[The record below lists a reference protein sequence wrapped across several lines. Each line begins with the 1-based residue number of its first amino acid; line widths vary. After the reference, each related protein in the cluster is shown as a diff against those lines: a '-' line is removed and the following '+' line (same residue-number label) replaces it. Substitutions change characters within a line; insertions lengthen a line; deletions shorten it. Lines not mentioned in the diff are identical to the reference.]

1 MAVKF
6 LCDVEAGLA
15 IYESYVVLAPQ
26 DGGSDRSRGG
36 KWSAAPM
43 NRSITRTRE
52 KVAFLNAA
60 ASGERVASA
69 VRRGAGKRV
78 FRNYCAGIR

>member
-1 MAVKF
+1 M
-6 LCDVEAGLA
+6 
-15 IYESYVVLAPQ
+15 IYESYVILAAQ

-36 KWSAAPM
+36 KRNAASM

-60 ASGERVASA
+60 A
-69 VRRGAGKRV
+69 
-78 FRNYCAGIR
+78 